1 MWSIHFIHVLYTISF
16 YQRIMLPFFMPIP
29 LTWLIPMAA
38 GVEIGMIVM
47 LFWWYVNDQQQ
58 RTYQQSIQHQ
68 IEDCHILKENDPN
81 NHQGLCW

>member
-1 MWSIHFIHVLYTISF
+1 
-16 YQRIMLPFFMPIP
+16 
-29 LTWLIPMAA
+29 MAA
-38 GVEIGMIVM
+38 GVGIGMIVM